1 MGIDKNLVKA
11 IPRGRRRHGGGSG
24 GVRRRRRK
32 EGVLCWINKGEKP

>member
-32 EGVLCWINKGEKP
+32 EVVLCWINKGEKP

>member
-24 GVRRRRRK
+24 GVLRRRRK